1 MPMHLETKRPNAVP
15 APARILGFAGLIPFV
30 FGALAVAFAP
40 EIKPEAAAALLLYG
54 ALILS
59 FLGGVRWGFAVI
71 EGENAGWNVYGVSVV
86 PPLAAWVA
94 AAGGGPAGLLILAIA
109 LGLWYGVERALPPAL
124 SLPAWYTRLR
134 GILSAA
140 AVASLLFAAVSW

>member
-1 MPMHLETKRPNAVP
+1 MTPHLETTPSRAIP
-15 APARILGFAGLIPFV
+15 APARALGFAGLVPFAG
-30 FGALAVAFAP
+30 GALAVAFAP
-40 EIKPEAAAALLLYG
+40 DIRPEAAAALLLYG

-71 EGENAGWNVYGVSVV
+71 EGANAGWTVYGVSVV
-86 PPLAAWVA
+86 PSLVAWVA
-94 AAGGGPAGLLILAIA
+94 AAGGGPVGLLILAIA

-124 SLPAWYTRLR
+124 ALPGWHMRLR